1 MERIRKSKWIIGI
14 LMLVSIS
21 YFFALPNQLFHDPYS
36 TVIEDKSGQLLSA
49 SIAADGQWRFPQ
61 QNRLPKKFAQAIIQY
76 EDKRFH
82 QHFGV
87 DLLSFGRAI
96 KQNLQ
101 AGKVISG
108 GSTLTM
114 QTIRLSRKNRSR
126 TFFEKAVEVVLATR
140 LEFRFSKD
148 EILSLYASHAP
159 FGGNVVGLE
168 AACWRYFGRKSDEL
182 SWAEASLLAVLPN
195 NPSLI
200 HVSKNR
206 DKLKIKRDRLL
217 ERLFK
222 AGKLDS
228 LSVRLAKEEPLPES
242 PLSLPQLAPHLL
254 TFAQKNKLSQQKI
267 SSSLEVSY
275 QKRCI
280 EILKDHSNR
289 LRGNKINNAAIL
301 IAEVNSGKVLA
312 YVGNNASGAE
322 NNEQVDL
329 IQSPR
334 SSGSILKPFLY
345 AALLDDGKML
355 PHTLQP
361 DVPTFI
367 NGFAPE
373 NFSHELDGAV
383 PASQALIRSLNI
395 PAVHELRSYR
405 YEKFYELLKKVG
417 FTTLQ
422 KPPDHYGLSLIL
434 GGAEVKLWDVA
445 AAYASM
451 ARSLNEYFNYPGKKR
466 YRKGD
471 FHPLTFLQHDSIPPT
486 ELEEATFLSASAS
499 YLTFNVLKELY
510 RPGEESGW
518 RLFNGAQPIAWKTGT
533 SHGFRD
539 AWALG
544 VNKEYVIG
552 IWVGNADGEGRPG
565 LTGNEAAAPILF
577 DVLAF
582 LPKTD
587 WFQKPIGELEKIPTC
602 AKSGYRIGEYCETVD
617 TVFVVRSGLESR
629 ICPYHRSIHV
639 SKDQRFS
646 LHEGCTKPT
655 EMIKVN
661 WFVLPSVQEY
671 YFRKKHASYR
681 QLPPYRADCQSPQSI
696 AQIDLIY
703 PQPDSQVFIPKEL
716 DGSLGKIILE
726 ATSRNP
732 KNGLHWHM
740 DGVYLKTTYN
750 DHRWAISL
758 KPGSHKIALVDDSG
772 EVIERFFWIYSK

>member
-1 MERIRKSKWIIGI
+1 MERIKKSKWAIGI
-14 LMLVSIS
+14 FAILTIA
-21 YFFALPNQLFHDPYS
+21 YFFALPKQLFHDPYS
-36 TVIEDKSGQLLSA
+36 TVIEDKTGQLLSA
-49 SIAADGQWRFPQ
+49 SIANDGQWRFPQ
-61 QNRLPKKFAQAIIQY
+61 QNQLPKKFEQAIVQF

-114 QTIRLSRKNRSR
+114 QTIRLSRKNKSR

-140 LEFRFSKD
+140 LEFRFSKN

-168 AACWRYFGRKSDEL
+168 AACWRYFGRRPDEL

-200 HVSKNR
+200 HLSKNR
-206 DKLKIKRDRLL
+206 DKLKTKRDRLL
-217 ERLFK
+217 QRLY
-222 AGKLDS
+222 ASGRLDS

-242 PLSLPQLAPHLL
+242 PLPLPQLAPHLL
-254 TFAQKNKLSQQKI
+254 TFAQKNKGSQQKI
-267 SSSLEVSY
+267 SSSLEGSY

-301 IAEVNSGKVLA
+301 IAEVNSGRVLA

-329 IQSPR
+329 IQAPR

-367 NGFAPE
+367 NGFTPE

-395 PAVHELRSYR
+395 PAVHELRTYR
-405 YEKFYELLKKVG
+405 YEKFYQLLKNIG

-422 KPPDHYGLSLIL
+422 KPADHYGLSLIL
-434 GGAEVKLWDVA
+434 GGAEVTLWDVSA
-445 AAYASM
+445 GYASM
-451 ARSLNEYFNYPGKKR
+451 ARSLNQYFSYPGKKR
-466 YRKGD
+466 YRKSD
-471 FHPLTFLQHDSIPPT
+471 FHPLTFLQPDSTPPT

-499 YLTFNVLKELY
+499 FLTFDVLKELY

-518 RLFNGAQPIAWKTGT
+518 RLFNGAHPIAWKTGT

-539 AWALG
+539 AWAVG
-544 VNKEYVIG
+544 VNREYVIG

-577 DVLAF
+577 DVLAL

-587 WFQKPIGELEKIPTC
+587 WFQKPIGELETIPTC
-602 AKSGYRIGEYCETVD
+602 AKSCYRIGDYCEMVD
-617 TVFVVRSGLESR
+617 TVFVTRSGLGSTV
-629 ICPYHRSIHV
+629 CPYHRSIHV

-671 YFRKKHASYR
+671 YFKKKHASYR
-681 QLPPYRADCQSPQSI
+681 PLPPYRADCQSPQSI

-703 PQPDSQVFIPKEL
+703 PQSNSKVFIPKEL
-716 DGSLGKIILE
+716 DGSPGKIIIE

-732 KNGLHWHM
+732 KNALHWHL
-740 DGVYLKTTYN
+740 DGTYLKTTYG

-758 KPGSHKIALVDDSG
+758 KPGRHKISLVDDSG
-772 EVIERFFWIYSK
+772 EVVERLFQVYSK